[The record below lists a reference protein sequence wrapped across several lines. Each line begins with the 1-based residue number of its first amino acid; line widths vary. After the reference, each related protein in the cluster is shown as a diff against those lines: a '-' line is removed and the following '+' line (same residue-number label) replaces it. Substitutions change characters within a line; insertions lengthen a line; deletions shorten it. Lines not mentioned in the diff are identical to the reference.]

1 VDEQGQQGRQDGQF
15 APAREFAL
23 WLRALQSFFNT
34 ANHPLSTSERAD
46 IAARNFKCET
56 RVVHD
61 TLLRCLHLL
70 GNFEGGEQAQGL
82 SDAKNSLGELSDTL
96 KDAFHLSGALLE
108 AQSVNSGGWAGLGSV
123 LERELSRSDAAAQ
136 IVKAGQD
143 ADAACVPA
151 PLVALARGLGPDE
164 LGEDMLA
171 IFTSFARLLALLRF
185 IESSLR
191 GDAKLKRLLA
201 VFALVNEETR
211 SLLDFIEG
219 RTLRV
224 EGLDKKGR
232 EILDGTA
239 YAIRM
244 ELRKAFDHELVGFC
258 SVRQPPQIYARAENA
273 CGLLRDC
280 YQQSVV
286 ALAQSFDPSIAGEKL
301 FESFQTKLE
310 QSLAL
315 RLDLW
320 RLIQLV
326 RTASNDT
333 DALTPA
339 QLLEGMNAFHEGSI
353 RHLMY
358 KDWEPLERFMEE
370 VESARARAELAQTL
384 HRFEAFL
391 ETLFG
396 QVNMRAV
403 LNGHPFDAKEEAK
416 G

>member
-1 VDEQGQQGRQDGQF
+1 MNEQDQQVEQF
-15 APAREFAL
+15 TPAREFAL
-23 WLRALQSFFNT
+23 WLRAVQSFFNT
-34 ANHPLSTSERAD
+34 ANHPLSAAERAD
-46 IAARNFKCET
+46 ISTRNFKCET

-61 TLLRCLHLL
+61 VLLRCLHLL
-70 GNFEGGEQAQGL
+70 GGVEQGEQAQGF
-82 SDAKNSLGELSDTL
+82 SDLKNSLGDLSDTL
-96 KDAFHLSGALLE
+96 KDAFGLSGALLE
-108 AQSVNSGGWAGLGSV
+108 AQAVSSGGWAGLGSV
-123 LERELSRSDAAAQ
+123 LERELKRSDAAAQ
-136 IVKAGQD
+136 ITKAGQD
-143 ADAACVPA
+143 ADTARVPA
-151 PLVALARGLGPDE
+151 PLVALAKDIGPDE

-171 IFTSFARLLALLRF
+171 IFSAFARLLALLRF

-219 RTLRV
+219 RALRV
-224 EGLDKKGR
+224 EGLEKGGR

-244 ELRKAFDHELVGFC
+244 ELRKAFEHELVGFC
-258 SVRQPPQIYARAENA
+258 SIRQPPQIFARSENA

-286 ALAQSFDPSIAGEKL
+286 ALAQNFDPSLRGEKL
-301 FESFQTKLE
+301 FESFETKLE

-315 RLDLW
+315 RRDLW
-320 RLIQLV
+320 RLIKIV
-326 RTASNDT
+326 RTASADAN
-333 DALTPA
+333 ALTPA
-339 QLLEGMNAFHEGSI
+339 QLLEGINAFHEGSL

-358 KDWEPLERFMEE
+358 KDWEPLERFVEE
-370 VESARARAELAQTL
+370 IESARSPAELSQTL

-403 LNGHPFDAKEEAK
+403 LDGHPFDTGSAEY
-416 G
+416 

>member
-1 VDEQGQQGRQDGQF
+1 VNEQGQQGKQDGQF

-34 ANHPLSTSERAD
+34 ANHPLSADERAE
-46 IAARNFKCET
+46 IATRNFKCET
-56 RVVHD
+56 RVIHD

-70 GNFEGGEQAQGL
+70 GSFEQGEQTQGL
-82 SDAKNSLGELSDTL
+82 SDAKNSLGELSDMLRDT
-96 KDAFHLSGALLE
+96 FRLSGALLE
-108 AQSVNSGGWAGLGSV
+108 APSVSNSGWAGLGSV
-123 LERELSRSDAAAQ
+123 IERELKRSDAAAQ

-143 ADAACVPA
+143 ADAAHVPA
-151 PLVALARGLGPDE
+151 PLVALAKGLGPDE

-171 IFTSFARLLALLRF
+171 IFLRFARLLALLRF

-211 SLLDFIEG
+211 ALLDFIEG
-219 RTLRV
+219 RALRV
-224 EGLDKKGR
+224 EGLEKSGR

-244 ELRKAFDHELVGFC
+244 ELRKAFEHELVGFC
-258 SVRQPPQIYARAENA
+258 SIRQPPQIYARAENA

-286 ALAQSFDPSIAGEKL
+286 ALAQSHDPALAGERL
-301 FESFQTKLE
+301 FDSFETKLE

-315 RLDLW
+315 RRDLW

-326 RTASNDT
+326 RTAS
-333 DALTPA
+333 AESLTTA
-339 QLLEGMNAFHEGSI
+339 QLLEGINDFHEGSI

-358 KDWEPLERFMEE
+358 KDWEPLERFVEE
-370 VESARARAELAQTL
+370 VESARTPAELAQTL

-403 LNGHPFDAKEEAK
+403 LNGHPFDAKEEVR